1 MSDTVVLASRTVFP
15 PEVDT
20 SVLRL
25 TFRTV
30 WPAETT
36 DMSAHVQQTSPKVQR
51 PPGEVGK
58 PFDGGFALKSTLG
71 WSHQKYNAIRVSPA
85 HFFVCSKLSICS
97 EICPRTSKAA
107 FGHPYPLDS
116 PG

>member
-20 SVLRL
+20 SRLRL

-30 WPAETT
+30 WPAETAE
-36 DMSAHVQQTSPKVQR
+36 MPAHVQQTCPKVQR

-71 WSHQKYNAIRVSPA
+71 WSHQKYNAVRVSP
-85 HFFVCSKLSICS
+85 HILMGSKLSIYL

-107 FGHPYPLDS
+107 SGHPYPLDS